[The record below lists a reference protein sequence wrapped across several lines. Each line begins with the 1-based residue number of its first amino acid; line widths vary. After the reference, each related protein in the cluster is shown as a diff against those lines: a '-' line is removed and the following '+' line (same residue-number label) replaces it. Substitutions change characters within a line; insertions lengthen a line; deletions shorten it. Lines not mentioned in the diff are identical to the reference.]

1 MEQQSELQLHA
12 SMNLEGE
19 SSDLGAVVA
28 SAVAVEAVV
37 VASSTF
43 TSRLLQLVKEVS
55 VLRRIAVCVIVC
67 VAAE

>member
-1 MEQQSELQLHA
+1 MEQQSELHPLMQ
-12 SMNLEGE
+12 LEGE

-55 VLRRIAVCVIVC
+55 LLRRIAVCVIVC